1 MNNTQTEEKILQVP
15 IEEIIPNRFQPRLAF
30 DDDSLKDLAD
40 SIKQHGIIQPLVLR
54 RKNDK
59 YEIIAGERRYKAA
72 RMAGLV
78 SVPAIISNLS
88 DQASAEVAIVEN
100 VQRKDLTAIEEAKSY
115 QALLDKGYMTQEELA
130 KKMGLSQSAISNKLR
145 LLTLAESVQ
154 QAVIKE
160 QISERHA
167 RSLLKVK
174 DHEMQKVLLNKIITE
189 RLTVKQLEDEIKKVV
204 VDTPA
209 SDTPVAQDQ
218 PTPNISANISTPQV
232 EVPKPMNSLESIEQS
247 TANAINAINSLMNM
261 SSPKENTPEA
271 LEPTK
276 PDAPTQ
282 NTSNT
287 NVVDT
292 DDIPIIKSTP
302 NIENIVNNAVDIA
315 LLNNSGTQ
323 TVAPTIQANQPN
335 PNVDI
340 KAPVTPFSQEPE
352 KMPSKFFNYLESQ
365 AANLDLDEKPTTFEL
380 PPAEEPP
387 KPVDLINQ
395 TDNIEMLDDF
405 VVPTTPSDNGKI
417 MNNDYLDQ
425 VIKTVRGLNFDS
437 DKVVIEEMNLPTEYQ
452 ITIKIKKDKI

>member
-15 IEEIIPNRFQPRLAF
+15 IEDIIPNRFQPRLAF

-54 RKNDK
+54 KKNDK

-100 VQRKDLTAIEEAKSY
+100 VQRKDLTAIEEARSY

-145 LLTLAESVQ
+145 LLTLDESVQ

-204 VDTPA
+204 VDTP
-209 SDTPVAQDQ
+209 SLETNIVA
-218 PTPNISANISTPQV
+218 PNTSSATPQI
-232 EVPKPMNSLESIEQS
+232 NSPSSQAAPTSINKSIQQN
-247 TANAINAINSLMNM
+247 TANAVAAINNLMNM
-261 SSPKENTPEA
+261 SNNNAQKQSPNLVSSSVATAKVTE
-271 LEPTK
+271 
-276 PDAPTQ
+276 DA
-282 NTSNT
+282 NAI
-287 NVVDT
+287 
-292 DDIPIIKSTP
+292 DDIPIINNNP
-302 NIENIVNNAVDIA
+302 NIEKIVSNAVDISS
-315 LLNNSGTQ
+315 LNQENTPPEISTNTNASEQ
-323 TVAPTIQANQPN
+323 PTTIS
-335 PNVDI
+335 
-340 KAPVTPFSQEPE
+340 PFTTEQPE
-352 KMPSKFFNYLESQ
+352 KMPNKFFNFLESQ

-387 KPVDLINQ
+387 KPIDLINQ

-405 VVPTTPSDNGKI
+405 VVPSTPNSAGKV
-417 MNNDYLDQ
+417 MNNDYLDN

-437 DKVVIEEMNLPTEYQ
+437 DKVVIEEKNLPTEYL

>member
-15 IEEIIPNRFQPRLAF
+15 IEDIIPNRFQPRLAF
-30 DDDSLKDLAD
+30 DDDSLRDLAD

-130 KKMGLSQSAISNKLR
+130 KKMGLF
-145 LLTLAESVQ
+145 Q

-209 SDTPVAQDQ
+209 SDTPSAQDQ
-218 PTPNISANISTPQV
+218 PTPNISANILTPQV
-232 EVPKPMNSLESIEQS
+232 EAPKPMNSLESIEQS

-276 PDAPTQ
+276 TDAPTQ

>member
-15 IEEIIPNRFQPRLAF
+15 IEDIIPNRFQPRLAF

-115 QALLDKGYMTQEELA
+115 QTLLDKGYMTQEELA

-145 LLTLAESVQ
+145 LLTLDESVQ

-174 DHEMQKVLLNKIITE
+174 DHEMQKVLLNKIINE

-204 VDTPA
+204 ID
-209 SDTPVAQDQ
+209 SPV
-218 PTPNISANISTPQV
+218 PV
-232 EVPKPMNSLESIEQS
+232 ENPVSNTTVGMPKTTDSLESIEQS

-261 SSPKENTPEA
+261 SSKEKDIDT

-276 PDAPTQ
+276 EDITPQ
-282 NTSNT
+282 NTNYT
-287 NVVDT
+287 PVNT

-302 NIENIVNNAVDIA
+302 NIENIVNNAVDITS
-315 LLNNSGTQ
+315 LNNT
-323 TVAPTIQANQPN
+323 
-335 PNVDI
+335 NVQVKENSTNI
-340 KAPVTPFSQEPE
+340 KQDVNIKSPVTPFAQEPE
-352 KMPSKFFNYLESQ
+352 KMPNKFFNYLESQ
-365 AANLDLDEKPTTFEL
+365 AANLDLEEMPTTFEL
-380 PPAEEPP
+380 PPAEEPK
-387 KPVDLINQ
+387 KPIDLINQ
-395 TDNIEMLDDF
+395 TENIEMLDDF
-405 VVPTTPSDNGKI
+405 VVPTTPNDSGKI

>member
-15 IEEIIPNRFQPRLAF
+15 IEDIIPNRFQPRLAF

-100 VQRKDLTAIEEAKSY
+100 VQRKDLTAIEEARSY
-115 QALLDKGYMTQEELA
+115 QTLLEKGYMTQEELA
-130 KKMGLSQSAISNKLR
+130 KKMGLSQSAVSNKLR
-145 LLTLAESVQ
+145 LLSLDESVQ

-167 RSLLKVK
+167 RSLLKIK
-174 DHEMQKVLLNKIITE
+174 DPEMQKVLLNKIITE
-189 RLTVKQLEDEIKKVV
+189 RLTVKQLEDEIKKIVGPTTDISLDTTPKEPSKSMDDNTASAISAINKLMNSQNPITQLENNQSNENLSDSEV
-204 VDTPA
+204 LEKTETPA
-209 SDTPVAQDQ
+209 
-218 PTPNISANISTPQV
+218 
-232 EVPKPMNSLESIEQS
+232 
-247 TANAINAINSLMNM
+247 
-261 SSPKENTPEA
+261 
-271 LEPTK
+271 
-276 PDAPTQ
+276 
-282 NTSNT
+282 
-287 NVVDT
+287 NVNDI
-292 DDIPIIKSTP
+292 DDIPVIESVP
-302 NIENIVNNAVDIA
+302 NIESIVHNAVDIKS
-315 LLNNSGTQ
+315 LNQNSNPEVQGGNN
-323 TVAPTIQANQPN
+323 VN
-335 PNVDI
+335 PNQTPSSPNV
-340 KAPVTPFSQEPE
+340 AAPFSESPE
-352 KMPSKFFNYLESQ
+352 KVANKFFNFLESQ
-365 AANLDLDEKPTTFEL
+365 AANLDL
-380 PPAEEPP
+380 EEPP
-387 KPVDLINQ
+387 KTFETPAPKEPEKPVDLLNK

-405 VVPTTPSDNGKI
+405 IIPSTPTNNKV
-417 MNNDYLDQ
+417 MNDDYLDH